1 MLPIPRFLYN
11 LVLISYKLSHIST
24 KTFFYQFNI
33 PIISSNS
40 EYKNVA
46 LNVVYFKDKSKNR
59 HRMLFI
65 YIYILHFQ

>member
-1 MLPIPRFLYN
+1 M
-11 LVLISYKLSHIST
+11 H
-24 KTFFYQFNI
+24 QFNI

-46 LNVVYFKDKSKNR
+46 LNVVYFKDQSKNR

-65 YIYILHFQ
+65 CIFSAFSMICEELLTFAQKRY